1 MEISRRLLWAS
12 ERVYRWL
19 VEVYPKEFRSEYG
32 QEMVQAF
39 RDRCREE
46 LSRGRISGVIGL
58 WGHTVLDFA
67 VTVSIEH
74 MKKGESMNTVDK
86 DLRWDVR
93 YGFEM
98 LFKHGLVLM
107 KYSAWASGLLLS
119 LLLVAL
125 LVGLLASTL
134 AVRHKGKPLNEAWK
148 RTSGHTPD
156 EIIQLMISRFP
167 KRGMNDVAGG
177 VEVLATRL
185 GIFYPMSGRAY
196 EGQSKERASL
206 LRSLDVPPYLDAQL
220 RKSSDGLDEVPEDI
234 RNYLEDHRVDLDALY
249 HLLLHNEVP
258 RWEMDIT
265 RFLDAPVPYLVYH
278 RQLQGVIA
286 LDILAKTRL
295 GQNEEAL
302 RAFEASWKINQG
314 VFDRPELLSQLVAHS
329 ILNRQVGVLRKM
341 KDVPSEW
348 QTRILDRDLQTVFLQ
363 AIRLDAIS
371 TSKYLRDT
379 NKPVNFFG
387 WEDTIINSPMGQ
399 PFRRLMSIQTL
410 EVANEILSE
419 IRTSDFCS
427 FAPDSAR
434 DQLYASLS
442 GWNVGGNLIND
453 FRAWKGVTRSLV
465 NLELTR
471 KILQVKATH
480 PTKNAD
486 SLRKVADIP
495 SKLCSDAKWVQQVTA
510 DGTILIACTKL
521 PEWIN
526 RETTRFDL
534 PLTYLLKPARQNDLG
549 LISDQ
554 FLSQRTTRQPPGP
567 R

>member
-1 MEISRRLLWAS
+1 MEISGRLLWVS

-19 VEVYPKEFRSEYG
+19 VGVYPKEFRSEYG

-58 WGHTVLDFA
+58 WAHTILDFA
-67 VTVSIEH
+67 VTVPIEY
-74 MKKGESMNTVDK
+74 MKKGKSMNTVDK

-93 YGFEM
+93 YGFQM
-98 LFKHGLVLM
+98 LFKHGLILV
-107 KYSAWASGLLLS
+107 KYSAWASGVLLS
-119 LLLVAL
+119 LLLAAL
-125 LVGLLASTL
+125 LGGLLASTL
-134 AVRHKGKPLNEAWK
+134 AVRYKEKPLNEAWK

-156 EIIQLMISRFP
+156 EFVQLMISRFP
-167 KRGMNDVAGG
+167 KTGMNDVASK
-177 VEVLATRL
+177 VEVLTTKL
-185 GIFYPMSGRAY
+185 GIFDPMPGRVY
-196 EGQSKERASL
+196 QGQSKERAGL
-206 LRSLDVPPYLDAQL
+206 LRSLDVPPYLGAQMK
-220 RKSSDGLDEVPEDI
+220 KSDDDLDEIPEEI
-234 RNYLEDHRVDLDALY
+234 RNYLEDHRGDLDTLY
-249 HLLLHNEVP
+249 SLVLQNQVP

-265 RFLDAPVPYLVYH
+265 RWVEAPLPSLFYH
-278 RQLQGVIA
+278 LQLHGVIA
-286 LDILAKTRL
+286 LDVLAKTRL
-295 GQNEEAL
+295 GQNREAL

-314 VFDRPELLSQLVAHS
+314 LFDRPELLSQLVAHS

-348 QTRILDRDLQTVFLQ
+348 QTRILDWDLQAPFLQ
-363 AIRLDAIS
+363 AIGFDAVAA
-371 TSKYLRDT
+371 SKYLGDT
-379 NKPVNFFG
+379 NKPVNLFG
-387 WEDTIINSPMGQ
+387 WADTIINSSIGQ
-399 PFRRLMSIQTL
+399 PFRRLMSVQTL
-410 EVANEILSE
+410 EVANEILSK

-427 FAPDSAR
+427 FDPDSAR

-442 GWNVGGNLIND
+442 RWNVGGNLIND

-465 NLELTR
+465 NLELTG

-480 PTKNAD
+480 PTKNED

-495 SKLCSDAKWVQQVTA
+495 SKLCSDAKWVHQVRT

-534 PLTYLLKPARQNDLG
+534 PLTYLLKPARQNDL
-549 LISDQ
+549 
-554 FLSQRTTRQPPGP
+554 R
-567 R
+567 